1 MSDFVT
7 INECARTREGMYKDL
22 ARVDVTLGIHG
33 EENTDT
39 KVILA
44 KLTLLQEIAL
54 KNTNDLAIQVKEM
67 DRRIL
72 DRESDRVEKE
82 DEIAK
87 DRAEVKGIIE
97 KEKEAKFWQSPIGE
111 KVIYAAILSFLIILL
126 IALNQ
131 DLGIINSL
139 LGK

>member
-1 MSDFVT
+1 
-7 INECARTREGMYKDL
+7 MYKDL

-72 DRESDRVEKE
+72 DRESDREDKE

-87 DRAEVKGIIE
+87 DRAEIKGVIE
-97 KEKEAKFWQSPIGE
+97 RDKEAKFWQSNTGE
-111 KVIYAAILSFLIILL
+111 WIIKGLFVLFALILL
-126 IALNQ
+126 VALGQNITIL
-131 DLGIINSL
+131 DKFF
-139 LGK
+139 GK

>member
-7 INECARTREGMYKDL
+7 TNECQRTREGMYKDL

-72 DRESDRVEKE
+72 DRESDREDKE

-87 DRAEVKGIIE
+87 DRAEIKGVIE
-97 KEKEAKFWQSPIGE
+97 RDKEAKFWQSNTGEVDDQGLIRAIRSDPISSIRAE
-111 KVIYAAILSFLIILL
+111 RNNFR
-126 IALNQ
+126 
-131 DLGIINSL
+131 
-139 LGK
+139 

>member
-1 MSDFVT
+1 MNDFVT
-7 INECARTREGMYKDL
+7 TNECQRTREGMYKDL

-72 DRESDRVEKE
+72 DRESDREDKE

-87 DRAEVKGIIE
+87 DRAEIKGVIE
-97 KEKEAKFWQSPIGE
+97 RDKEAKFWQSNTGE
-111 KVIYAAILSFLIILL
+111 WMIKGLFVLFALILL
-126 IALNQ
+126 VALGQNVTIL
-131 DLGIINSL
+131 DKFF
-139 LGK
+139 GK

>member
-1 MSDFVT
+1 MNDFVT
-7 INECARTREGMYKDL
+7 TNECQRTREGMYKDL

-72 DRESDRVEKE
+72 DRESDREDKE

-87 DRAEVKGIIE
+87 DRAEIKGVIE
-97 KEKEAKFWQSPIGE
+97 RDKEAKFWQSNTGE
-111 KVIYAAILSFLIILL
+111 WIIKGLFVLFALILL
-126 IALNQ
+126 VALGQNITIL
-131 DLGIINSL
+131 DKFF
-139 LGK
+139 GK

>member
-1 MSDFVT
+1 MNDFVT
-7 INECARTREGMYKDL
+7 TNECQRTREGMYKDL

-67 DRRIL
+67 DKRIR
-72 DRESDRVEKE
+72 DRESDREDKE

-87 DRAEVKGIIE
+87 DRAEIKGVIE
-97 KEKEAKFWQSPIGE
+97 RDKEAKFWQSNTGE
-111 KVIYAAILSFLIILL
+111 WMIKGLFVLFALILL
-126 IALNQ
+126 VALGQNITIL
-131 DLGIINSL
+131 DKFF
-139 LGK
+139 GK

>member
-1 MSDFVT
+1 
-7 INECARTREGMYKDL
+7 MYKDL

-72 DRESDRVEKE
+72 DRESDREDKE

-87 DRAEVKGIIE
+87 DRAEIKGVIE
-97 KEKEAKFWQSPIGE
+97 RDKEAKFWQSNTGE
-111 KVIYAAILSFLIILL
+111 WMIKGLFVLFALILL
-126 IALNQ
+126 VALGQNVTIL
-131 DLGIINSL
+131 DKFF
-139 LGK
+139 GK